1 MLEISFFSYIQS
13 WLKEGL
19 FSLKTT
25 LKPRRPQEKK
35 RPLCR
40 VYMHD
45 VYKYMRVLLGW
56 IEINIDS
63 MALKRPAPFT
73 VNDRSRYDQIG
84 LLSIFA
90 HEKHCSRSNKKTQN
104 SSPDVWKGKKNTS

>member
-1 MLEISFFSYIQS
+1 
-13 WLKEGL
+13 
-19 FSLKTT
+19 
-25 LKPRRPQEKK
+25 
-35 RPLCR
+35 
-40 VYMHD
+40 
-45 VYKYMRVLLGW
+45 
-56 IEINIDS
+56 

-104 SSPDVWKGKKNTS
+104 SSPDVWKGKKIHLKTDTENWHIFFLLLNVQVYDCKVDDINF